1 MKYYKLSAD
10 FRIVNYLALKLNK
23 YNRTKYRT
31 KYITSFYPEE
41 SIVLITSKQPTDLFP
56 RLNPYGNI
64 TLCLI
69 TEDYE

>member
-10 FRIVNYLALKLNK
+10 FRTFNYLALKVHK
-23 YNRTKYRT
+23 YNRT

-41 SIVLITSKQPTDLFP
+41 SIVLITSKHPIDLFP

-64 TLCLI
+64 VLCLI
-69 TEDYE
+69 TEEYEY